1 MSVAS
6 KKHSVIAFAL
16 ALLLT
21 ITGCAHRSFGPVPS
35 ETDRASLRSVGI
47 ACGKYIPEASFRV
60 PAKGAGQGALI
71 GGGMGFAAPFY
82 GAGGGGPYAIMMA
95 AAIGAV
101 LAPIGAAA
109 GAGSA
114 MPLKEAMI
122 SESALRKALAD
133 MKIQESL
140 CDRLIVEAREKAV
153 PRLFRLIHEGP
164 AAPSGKTAYGVAA
177 WTGVD
182 SILEEQVTRVGLAT
196 TTWGSDPPME
206 LFLDMKLRLVR
217 AGDNADLWIRRTS
230 YRSPVHRYSEW
241 AEDNGRRLKEE
252 FDRAYGEIAER
263 AIEEV
268 FLLVP
273 LP

>member
-1 MSVAS
+1 MAT
-6 KKHSVIAFAL
+6 KKFSVIAFAL
-16 ALLLT
+16 SLLLA
-21 ITGCAHRSFGPVPS
+21 IDGCAHRSFGPVPS

-71 GGGMGFAAPFY
+71 GGVMGFAAPFQA
-82 GAGGGGPYAIMMA
+82 AGGGDPYAIMMA

-101 LAPIGAAA
+101 LAPIGAVV

-114 MPLKEAMI
+114 MSLKEAMV
-122 SESALRKALAD
+122 SESTLRKALAD

-140 CDRLIVEAREKAV
+140 CERLIAEAREKAV
-153 PRLFRLIHEGP
+153 PRAFRLINEGP
-164 AAPSGKTAYGVAA
+164 ADPSAKTAYGVTA
-177 WTGVD
+177 WLGVD
-182 SILEEQVTRVGLAT
+182 SILEEQVTKVGLVT
-196 TTWGSDPPME
+196 KTWGSDPPME
-206 LFLDMKLRLVR
+206 LFLDVKLRLVR
-217 AGDNADLWIRRTS
+217 AGDNADLWVRRTP
-230 YRSPVHRYSEW
+230 YRSPIHWYSEW
-241 AEDNGRRLKEE
+241 AEDGGRRLKEE
-252 FDRAYGEIAER
+252 FDRAYGEIAEK